1 MNKILIVYIN
11 DFPYFY
17 IWDGNII
24 SDPDD
29 VIDYI
34 VNEIS
39 TIKDFD
45 IVETVLDLETYK
57 ELYYEH
63 LHDIGRGQS

>member
-1 MNKILIVYIN
+1 MNKILIVYVN

-17 IWDGNII
+17 IWDGNIV

-29 VIDYI
+29 IIDYI

-57 ELYYEH
+57 KLYYEY
-63 LHDIGRGQS
+63 LQDIGRR

>member
-17 IWDGNII
+17 IWDGNIV

-29 VIDYI
+29 IIDYI

-57 ELYYEH
+57 KLYYEY
-63 LHDIGRGQS
+63 LQDIGRRQS

>member
-1 MNKILIVYIN
+1 MNKILIIYIN

-17 IWDGNII
+17 IWDGNIVSYPNDI
-24 SDPDD
+24 
-29 VIDYI
+29 IDYI

-63 LHDIGRGQS
+63 LRDISRRQS